1 MTVSHPA
8 PFSDSIMGVLKDLI
22 FDWEGPILDPYAGIG
37 RVHELGRDDT
47 YGIEIEEEWAA
58 THDHTVWADS
68 STLALPA
75 VGDVD
80 GYCSVLDKS
89 TNVRGN
95 IARPNGIVTSP
106 DYGNRMADQYLG
118 TPEERRLRDEEG
130 VMPRRRSYAISLG
143 RQVSDGS
150 AARYPFGPGYQ
161 GTHREIFTAVT
172 GVCNPGARLALNV
185 SDHFAAY
192 TRIYVTSWWV
202 EMIASLGW
210 YVERMIPVGTRR
222 FRDGANS
229 DLRVDAESIIVA
241 TLKGAA

>member
-1 MTVSHPA
+1 
-8 PFSDSIMGVLKDLI
+8 
-22 FDWEGPILDPYAGIG
+22 
-37 RVHELGRDDT
+37 VHELGRDDT
-47 YGIEIEEEWAA
+47 FGIEIEEPFARA
-58 THDHTVWADS
+58 NLKTTWADS
-68 STLALPA
+68 STCSIEADTSDGKFQVVNKLHPRVPMRHLLP
-75 VGDVD
+75 
-80 GYCSVLDKS
+80 
-89 TNVRGN
+89 
-95 IARPNGIVTSP
+95 RPNGIVTSP

-118 TPEERRLRDEEG
+118 TPEERRLREEEG

-143 RQVSDGS
+143 RKLSVGS
-150 AARYPFGPGYQ
+150 AAKYGFGPEYQ
-161 GTHREIFTAVT
+161 DTHRRIFTAVT

-229 DLRVDAESIIVA
+229 DLRVDAESIILA
-241 TLKGAA
+241 TLKGAP